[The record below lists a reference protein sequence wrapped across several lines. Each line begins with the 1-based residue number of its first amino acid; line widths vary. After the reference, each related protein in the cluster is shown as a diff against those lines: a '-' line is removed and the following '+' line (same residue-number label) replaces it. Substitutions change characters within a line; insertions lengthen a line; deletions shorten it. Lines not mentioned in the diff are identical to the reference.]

1 MVRLTWD
8 PAEKVD
14 KFWIMKKCLGVFVLF
29 YFVHILYNFYWC
41 FSLVIIQRGVK
52 LKDRVFNNGRIRSG
66 AGFMMLFYSN
76 IIC

>member
-14 KFWIMKKCLGVFVLF
+14 KFWIIKFGCFCSFLF
-29 YFVHILYNFYWC
+29 SFYHILYNFYWC

-76 IIC
+76 IIF